1 MLYDSHKFVENKFD
15 TNYLPTLG
23 VDITTKRIVVNNSPV
38 KLILVDTAGQE
49 FFGKLRPSYYRGASA
64 CSIFFDRNDR
74 LSFQEVPNWIAE
86 FAKYVP
92 NPVPLALVGVTN
104 ESHEVSS
111 EEGMQLAQEL
121 NCSYFECPS
130 TNGPHVAKVFDSLND
145 VIEGHVKSRGAG
157 EFKVPGLMKI
167 KVNKKPATKAR
178 KNVPNPFRPGE
189 FMDVAS
195 KPARK
200 VVKVLPLKALK
211 DMAAS

>member
-1 MLYDSHKFVENKFD
+1 MVPAKKKVTKKKAVKKKTAKRAVKKAAPEKKIKAIKDAYTKTQLFARISED
-15 TNYLPTLG
+15 TGLARK
-23 VDITTKRIVVNNSPV
+23 DI
-38 KLILVDTAGQE
+38 
-49 FFGKLRPSYYRGASA
+49 
-64 CSIFFDRNDR
+64 
-74 LSFQEVPNWIAE
+74 
-86 FAKYVP
+86 
-92 NPVPLALVGVTN
+92 
-104 ESHEVSS
+104 
-111 EEGMQLAQEL
+111 
-121 NCSYFECPS
+121 
-130 TNGPHVAKVFDSLND
+130 AKVFDSLND

-189 FMDVAS
+189 FMDVAA